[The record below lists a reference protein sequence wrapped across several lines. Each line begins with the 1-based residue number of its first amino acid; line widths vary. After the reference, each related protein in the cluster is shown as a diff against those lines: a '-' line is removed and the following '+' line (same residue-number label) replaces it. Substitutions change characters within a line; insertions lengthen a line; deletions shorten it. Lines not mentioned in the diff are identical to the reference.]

1 MNDIREKLEGIL
13 DTFGVDFQSSLK
25 DQFDSLDFISFVLEL
40 EEVFEVEL
48 PDNLLDINSIQS
60 VDHVVEV
67 IESLI
72 IKSAR

>member
-40 EEVFEVEL
+40 EEVFEVEF
-48 PDNLLDINSIQS
+48 PDNLLDINSLHS

-67 IESLI
+67 IESLT
-72 IKSAR
+72 IKSAI